1 MAITVHTIT
10 RYTVQFLTKKAGEQ
24 AHSYATVRLYDDD
37 NHCRGVAVFENY
49 KGREPPKPTG
59 DNDEQSATWYLDIA
73 FFDPFMDVLRLEK
86 ENYLKIGWTQVG
98 RLPAVAQVSID
109 TKKEIIGEFFDHPE
123 SPR

>member
-1 MAITVHTIT
+1 
-10 RYTVQFLTKKAGEQ
+10 
-24 AHSYATVRLYDDD
+24 
-37 NHCRGVAVFENY
+37 
-49 KGREPPKPTG
+49 
-59 DNDEQSATWYLDIA
+59 WYLDIA